1 MIIQTKN
8 LILILRLISLF
19 LVCEPSKYNNTIYK
33 WLISPDK
40 ANIIDIPEWIYE
52 IIVKHKEHKAPQKIK
67 EIENQ
72 TPATKHGF

>member
-1 MIIQTKN
+1 
-8 LILILRLISLF
+8 
-19 LVCEPSKYNNTIYK
+19 
-33 WLISPDK
+33 LISPDK